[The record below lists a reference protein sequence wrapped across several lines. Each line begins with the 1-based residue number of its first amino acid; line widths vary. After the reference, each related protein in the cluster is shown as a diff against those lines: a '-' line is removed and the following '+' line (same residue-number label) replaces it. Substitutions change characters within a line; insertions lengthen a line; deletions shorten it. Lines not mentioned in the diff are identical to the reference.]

1 MSARLRG
8 PDSAMSDLRMP
19 ATEGPVLGY
28 KLNLSEVIGAM
39 SYALDLTEGQPA
51 GHSLR
56 SCWIAM
62 LIGRHIGLDAAAL
75 SSLYYCVLLKDA
87 GCSSNAAR
95 LWALYGGD
103 ERVVK
108 HAYKTVNSQRLI
120 ALARFVLEHAGP
132 DETLRRRIERILTL
146 GRRGQELATDLVQTR
161 CERGADIV
169 RRLGFGQDVADGVYC
184 LDEHWNGKGRPVGL
198 AGEAIPLNAR
208 ISLLAQVADV
218 FHTVAGPEAAR
229 REVSSRAGT
238 WFDPR
243 LVRAFRDMAG
253 DPALWQGLA
262 DEALDARVRAL
273 EPEEAVLLIDADGL
287 DAATEAFA
295 DVIDAKSSFT
305 SGHSRRVAE
314 YATEIAYRF
323 GIAPD
328 RRRWLRRVGLLHDIG
343 KLGVSNGILD
353 KPGKLDEGDWQAIRR
368 HPALSEEILGRVGAF
383 RDMAPVAGAHHERL
397 DGKGYPRGLA
407 GAEISL
413 ETRIITAA
421 DVFDAL
427 TAERPYRG
435 AMRAAQALAIME
447 RDRDRGV
454 DGDCLGILAEMAQ
467 ETS

>member
-1 MSARLRG
+1 
-8 PDSAMSDLRMP
+8 MSDLCTNVIDDP
-19 ATEGPVLGY
+19 AAGY
-28 KLNLSEVIGAM
+28 RLNLSEVIGAM

-62 LIGRHIGLDAAAL
+62 RIGRHIGLDAAAL

-95 LWALYGGD
+95 LWTLYGGD

-108 HAYKTVNSQRLI
+108 RAYKTVNSQRLT

-146 GRRGQELATDLVQTR
+146 KRHGHEFATDLIQTR

-169 RRLGFGQDVADGVYC
+169 RRLGFGRDVADGVYC
-184 LDEHWNGKGRPVGL
+184 LDEHWNGKGRPANL

-218 FHTVAGPEAAR
+218 FHAVGGPEAAR

-243 LVRAFRDMAG
+243 LVRAFRDVA
-253 DPALWQGLA
+253 DDAALWEGLRDA
-262 DEALDARVRAL
+262 ALDARVRAS
-273 EPEEAVLLIDADGL
+273 EPAEAVLLIDEAGL
-287 DAATEAFA
+287 DAASEAFA

-305 SGHSRRVAE
+305 SGHSRRVAD
-314 YATEIAYRF
+314 YATEIARRF
-323 GIAPD
+323 GIGPQ

-353 KPGKLDEGDWQAIRR
+353 KPGKLDEGEWQAIRR
-368 HPALSEEILGRVGAF
+368 HPALSEEILGRVGIF
-383 RDMAPVAGAHHERL
+383 RNMAPVAGAHHERL

-427 TAERPYRG
+427 TAERPYRS
-435 AMRAAQALAIME
+435 AMPAAQALAIME
-447 RDRDRGV
+447 RDRDRGI
-454 DGDCLGILAEMAQ
+454 DGDCLRLLAEMAKDGDRFA
-467 ETS
+467 SSSA